1 MFDKHFYSILISL
14 SAALYCI
21 HGWMLYSGFSPAL
34 SLSYGA
40 NVFLAAAGYFIIYK
54 LRLKHPD
61 KLGFIFMGLSG
72 IKFLVFFT
80 LLQPMYNAD
89 GTMSTIEFG
98 MFFIPYSVTTAI
110 ETVVLVRTL
119 NKE

>member
-98 MFFIPYSVTTAI
+98 MFFIPYSVTTSV
-110 ETVVLVRTL
+110 ETLALVKIL

>member
-1 MFDKHFYSILISL
+1 MLEKHFYSILIYV
-14 SAALYCI
+14 SAALFCV
-21 HGWMLYSGFSPAL
+21 HGWTLSSGFSTVL
-34 SLSYGA
+34 FLSYA
-40 NVFLAAAGYFIIYK
+40 VNVVLAAVGYFTIYK

-72 IKFLVFFT
+72 IKFLVFFL
-80 LLQPMYNAD
+80 LLQPLYSAD

>member
-1 MFDKHFYSILISL
+1 MLEKHFYSILISV
-14 SAALYCI
+14 SVALFFI
-21 HGWMLYSGFSPAL
+21 HGWTLSSGFSPVL
-34 SLSYGA
+34 SLSYGV
-40 NVFLAAAGYFIIYK
+40 NVVLAAAGYFTIYK

-72 IKFLVFFT
+72 IKFLVFFL
-80 LLQPMYNAD
+80 LLQPLYNAD

-98 MFFIPYSVTTAI
+98 MFFTPYSVTTAI

>member
-1 MFDKHFYSILISL
+1 MLEKYFYSILTSL
-14 SAALYCI
+14 SAALLCI
-21 HGWMLYSGFSPAL
+21 HGWTLSSGFSPVL
-34 SLSYGA
+34 FLSYGA
-40 NVFLAAAGYFIIYK
+40 NVLLAAAGYFTIYK

-72 IKFLVFFT
+72 IKFLVFFL

-98 MFFIPYSVTTAI
+98 MFFIPYSVTTAT
-110 ETVVLVRTL
+110 ETIVLVRTL

>member
-1 MFDKHFYSILISL
+1 MLEKHFYSILISV
-14 SAALYCI
+14 SATLFCI
-21 HGWMLYSGFSPAL
+21 HGWTLSSGFSPVL
-34 SLSYGA
+34 SLSYGV
-40 NVFLAAAGYFIIYK
+40 NVVLATAGYFTIYK
-54 LRLKHPD
+54 LRFKHPD

-72 IKFLVFFT
+72 IKFLVFFL
-80 LLQPMYNAD
+80 LLQPLYNAD
-89 GTMSTIEFG
+89 GIMSTIEFG

>member
-1 MFDKHFYSILISL
+1 MLEKHFYSILISVSVALFCVHVWTL
-14 SAALYCI
+14 S
-21 HGWMLYSGFSPAL
+21 SGFSTVL
-34 SLSYGA
+34 FLSYGV
-40 NVFLAAAGYFIIYK
+40 NVVLAAVGYFTIYK
-54 LRLKHPD
+54 LRMKHPD

-72 IKFLVFFT
+72 IKFLVFFL
-80 LLQPMYNAD
+80 LLQPLYSAD

>member
-1 MFDKHFYSILISL
+1 
-14 SAALYCI
+14 
-21 HGWMLYSGFSPAL
+21 LYS
-34 SLSYGA
+34 
-40 NVFLAAAGYFIIYK
+40 
-54 LRLKHPD
+54 
-61 KLGFIFMGLSG
+61 
-72 IKFLVFFT
+72 
-80 LLQPMYNAD
+80 AD

>member
-1 MFDKHFYSILISL
+1 MLEKHFYSILISV
-14 SAALYCI
+14 SVALFCI
-21 HGWMLYSGFSPAL
+21 HGWTLSSGFSPVL
-34 SLSYGA
+34 SLSYGV
-40 NVFLAAAGYFIIYK
+40 NVVLAAAGYFTIYK

-72 IKFLVFFT
+72 IKFLVFFL
-80 LLQPMYNAD
+80 LLQPLYNAD

>member
-1 MFDKHFYSILISL
+1 MLEKHFYSILISVS
-14 SAALYCI
+14 SALFCI
-21 HGWMLYSGFSPAL
+21 HGWTLSSGFSTVL
-34 SLSYGA
+34 FLSYGV
-40 NVFLAAAGYFIIYK
+40 NVVLAAAGYFTIYK
-54 LRLKHPD
+54 FRLKHPD

-72 IKFLVFFT
+72 IKFLVFFL
-80 LLQPMYNAD
+80 LLQPLYSAD

-98 MFFIPYSVTTAI
+98 MFFIPYSVTTAT